1 MTATRI
7 IEEGQWAAW
16 NKEYQAAAESLD
28 GREARVEEAANRI
41 ESDLELVGV
50 TAIEDKLQHG
60 VPEAIDILLRAGTKV
75 CNLAALMNVVVK
87 PALSYE
93 CMWVAQAYAASA
105 HPLPTHKQGG
115 YNTLVQH

>member
-7 IEEGQWAAW
+7 IEESQWAAW

-41 ESDLELVGV
+41 ERDLELVGV

-75 CNLAALMNVVVK
+75 CNLAALTKVVVES
-87 PALSYE
+87 ALSYE
-93 CMWVAQAYAASA
+93 CIWVAQEHDASA
-105 HPLPTHKQGG
+105 HPLPAHKRGG
-115 YNTLVQH
+115 YNTLVQY